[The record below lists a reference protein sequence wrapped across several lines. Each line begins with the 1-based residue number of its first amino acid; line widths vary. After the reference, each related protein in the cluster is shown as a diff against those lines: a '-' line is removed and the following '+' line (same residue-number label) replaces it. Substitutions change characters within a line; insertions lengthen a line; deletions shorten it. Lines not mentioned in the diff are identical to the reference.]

1 MIDKRKADDMTTSR
15 AVVRNR
21 LIGLRVML
29 PEADIGSA
37 LVLCGKGD
45 ADKQRW
51 QCQNDCC
58 RRDSNNQCD
67 RVELR

>member
-1 MIDKRKADDMTTSR
+1 MIDKRKADDMTTPR

-29 PEADIGSA
+29 PEAHIGSA

-58 RRDSNNQCD
+58 RQRCWF
-67 RVELR
+67 

>member
-1 MIDKRKADDMTTSR
+1 MTTPR
-15 AVVRNR
+15 AVAQNR

-37 LVLCGKGD
+37 LFLCWKGD
-45 ADKQRW
+45 ADKARW

-58 RRDSNNQCD
+58 RQRCWF
-67 RVELR
+67 